1 MISNDAT
8 TAADLKKMIGQE
20 LMRVPDCVRSGG
32 WMMAKEYKLRVERAI
47 KLCNTPRPKIAELKE
62 ALYLLQ
68 IIDKYQAPSVSM
80 AANGRMR

>member
-1 MISNDAT
+1 MNDAT
-8 TAADLKKMIGQE
+8 TAVDLKEKIGKE
-20 LMRVPDCVRSGG
+20 LMSVPECVRSGG

-47 KLCNTPRPKIAELKE
+47 KLCNMPSPKVAELKD
-62 ALYLLQ
+62 ALYALQ